1 MLTWLGRASRQT
13 AGFWPPLRRA
23 YRWVERVAAALA
35 NEDRREAG
43 EVRRRVAGVVGALER
58 SLPRAGKYR
67 RALAHFV
74 KVTRSYG
81 AHLFACY
88 AVAGLP
94 RTNNDLEQTFGRY
107 RYHERRA
114 SGRKVAGPS
123 TVVRGRVRIVAAL
136 ATRLRRY
143 GAAELAPRCRRAW
156 QKVRRELAER
166 QRPRTLGRRFRR
178 RPEAYLRGL
187 EEQLLKAPLPP

>member
-1 MLTWLGRASRQT
+1 
-13 AGFWPPLRRA
+13 
-23 YRWVERVAAALA
+23 VAEALA
-35 NEDRREAG
+35 NDDGREAG
-43 EVRRRVAGVVGALER
+43 AVRQRVDGVVGALGR
-58 SLPRAGKYR
+58 ALPRAGKYR
-67 RALAHFV
+67 AALGHFL
-74 KVTRSYG
+74 KVTRSHR

-88 AVAGLP
+88 EVEGLP

-143 GAAELAPRCRRAW
+143 GAAELAPRRVQAW
-156 QKVRRELAER
+156 RQVRRELAER

-187 EEQLLKAPLPP
+187 EEQMLKAALPP